1 VHDNTKEYGMDV
13 GPVDVVILS
22 FPGNEFN
29 GRIAPAIVDLVE
41 RGVIRL
47 LDVLF
52 VTKDVEGNVG
62 AMALADLGED
72 LGTVIAVSGD
82 VPGGM
87 LDDEDVADVAAS
99 LEPNSSA
106 AMLVWENTW
115 AATVSSAIAD
125 SGGQVV
131 DYARVPVEA
140 VRALLTEA

>member
-1 VHDNTKEYGMDV
+1 MDV

-29 GRIAPAIVDLVE
+29 GKIAPAIVDLVE
-41 RGVIRL
+41 RGVVRL

-52 VTKDVEGNVG
+52 VTKDADGNV
-62 AMALADLGED
+62 AALALADLGED

-82 VPGGM
+82 IPGGL
-87 LDDEDVADVAAS
+87 LDDEDMADVADS

-115 AATVSSAIAD
+115 AATVTSAIAD

-131 DYARVPVEA
+131 DYTRIPAEV

>member
-1 VHDNTKEYGMDV
+1 MDV

>member
-1 VHDNTKEYGMDV
+1 MDV

-52 VTKDVEGNVG
+52 VTKDAEGNVG

-125 SGGQVV
+125 SGGRVL
-131 DYARVPVEA
+131 DYARVPAEA

>member
-1 VHDNTKEYGMDV
+1 MDV

-52 VTKDVEGNVG
+52 VAKDAEGNVG
-62 AMALADLGED
+62 AMALADLGDD

-82 VPGGM
+82 VPGGV

-115 AATVSSAIAD
+115 AATVTSAIAD
-125 SGGQVV
+125 SGGLVL
-131 DYARVPVEA
+131 DYARIPAEV
-140 VRALLTEA
+140 VRGLITQA